1 MPDVREAFEAVTAPP
16 EPGARERQH
25 RRQRRA
31 VRRHQLGA
39 MVVTAAI
46 VIGIGIGV
54 LTLGDSG
61 DDGAPGFVDD
71 PTVQPAAPT
80 EDDTYL
86 LAIGDG
92 VLTPFASPVD
102 GSSYRFSPDGSR
114 VAFTAVDAGG
124 QQLVYRMDPDGTEIT
139 TLTQR
144 AFLGEWAVEPD
155 EPSWSPDGAWLVVS
169 GTDANSGRR
178 DLYFVSSDGYAP
190 PRSRI
195 GWGRISQPS
204 EPAWSPNDRAIAFTA
219 MGDDGPEIWIVRPY
233 SYAGGSSMSTQ
244 GHPRTLLS
252 RASSPSWS
260 QDGTRIAFVAAD
272 TQLVSIAN
280 ADGSNARAIT
290 DGPSANPAWS
300 PDGASIAYDDL
311 SSGRIAIYDVATQ
324 QTSYLD
330 TGACTQGWADAA
342 TLVVTTEC
350 DA

>member
-1 MPDVREAFEAVTAPP
+1 MPDVHEAFEAVTAPP

-31 VRRHQLGA
+31 VRTHRLGA

-54 LTLGDSG
+54 LALDDSG

-71 PTVQPAAPT
+71 PTVQPAAPS

-114 VAFTAVDAGG
+114 IAFSAVDAGG
-124 QQLVYRMDPDGTEIT
+124 QQLVYRMDPDGTGIT

-144 AFLGEWAVEPD
+144 GFLGEWAVEPD
-155 EPSWSPDGAWLVVS
+155 EPSWSPDGEWLVIS
-169 GTDANSGRR
+169 GTNVSSGRR
-178 DLYFVSSDGYAP
+178 GLYFVSSDGYAP
-190 PRSRI
+190 PRSGI
-195 GWGRISQPS
+195 GWPMGQPS

-219 MGDDGPEIWIVRPY
+219 MVDDGPEIRIVRPEQ
-233 SYAGGSSMSTQ
+233 YAGGSSITTQ
-244 GHPRTLLS
+244 GPPTTLLE

-260 QDGTRIAFVAAD
+260 QDGTRIAFVATD
-272 TQLVSIAN
+272 TQLVSIAD
-280 ADGSNARAIT
+280 ADGTNARAIT
-290 DGPSANPAWS
+290 DVSSANPAWS

-311 SSGRIAIYDVATQ
+311 STGRISIYDVATQ
-324 QTSYLD
+324 EISYLD
-330 TGACTQGWADAA
+330 AEACTQGWADAA
-342 TLVVTTEC
+342 TLLVTTEC